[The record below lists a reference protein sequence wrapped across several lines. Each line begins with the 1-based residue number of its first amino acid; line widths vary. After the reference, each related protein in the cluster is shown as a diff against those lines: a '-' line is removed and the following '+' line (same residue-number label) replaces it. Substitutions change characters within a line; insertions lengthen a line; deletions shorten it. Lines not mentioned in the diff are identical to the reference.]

1 MHRFAEGRRRAA
13 SERRD
18 EYRNRTRA
26 VLRGAARVNN
36 TQRVDEAFPR
46 SKCSTLCIDRERC
59 LDSFSAIVRAYGL
72 SLSASFP
79 GAKRCVQHTQ
89 IQHAVQRL
97 QATGMKSLEK
107 RLEARLLNRN
117 SRAHPPRNR
126 RTAIPSMCRVHSP
139 GEEAARIRATNDGS
153 LLFLEIRFLSF
164 SSNQSQCAAR
174 Q

>member
-36 TQRVDEAFPR
+36 TQPVDEAFPR

-59 LDSFSAIVRAYGL
+59 LDSFSAIVRACGL

-89 IQHAVQRL
+89 IQHAAQRL

-117 SRAHPPRNR
+117 SRALTPLETR

-139 GEEAARIRATNDGS
+139 GEGAARIR
-153 LLFLEIRFLSF
+153 E
-164 SSNQSQCAAR
+164 
-174 Q
+174 